1 MASSFFGSKEGE
13 LLVKTNLVTTG
24 ARKNHGE
31 LFIFPSCRVVTTL
44 DGWGRNLQKSQEAGT
59 FSSPVH
65 YPLSQGRA
73 VRIPWHNYP
82 ALGCEH
88 FHSLKTVSH
97 DSGDFFERRLQ
108 KQEEVSSLARESTR
122 QAK

>member
-13 LLVKTNLVTTG
+13 LLVKNQSGDHRSQKEPRRALYISLMQGGNHLRWLGKKSPEVTG
-24 ARKNHGE
+24 SGY
-31 LFIFPSCRVVTTL
+31 LLISCSLPT
-44 DGWGRNLQKSQEAGT
+44 
-59 FSSPVH
+59 
-65 YPLSQGRA
+65 LSQGRA

-82 ALGCEH
+82 ALG

-108 KQEEVSSLARESTR
+108 KQEEVSSLAREPTR